1 MNKNKGFP
9 LPLGGVRGGFL
20 LLLMLFPLATLA
32 QTLTQYEF
40 WFDDDFANRR
50 SIGLSGKEKE
60 ISLSI
65 DTYFLETGPHR
76 LSLRVKQSDGKYSAI
91 TTSSF
96 LKVIMGEAK
105 WLEYWFDG
113 DQTQSKRIA
122 GTAALDGNGYVFN
135 SEVDISGL
143 SVGNHQLYYRAVSD
157 DGLISTAVSVSPFLK
172 LITGEAKWLEYWFDG
187 DQTQSKRIA
196 GTAALDGNGY
206 VFNSEVDISGL
217 SVGNHQL
224 YYRAVSDDGLIST
237 AVSVSP
243 FLKLITGEAKWL
255 EYWFDGDRAN
265 MKRMAGTKATDGN
278 GYVFSGEA
286 DISGLSPGHHWM
298 YCRAVSDNGKVS
310 SSVSASSVVVKL
322 LAEQQQMASDAKIS
336 GYRISVDGKDVETRR
351 FSNPKFS
358 WDLDEPLDV
367 HTLKTGNHTA
377 KVTFWNTAGG
387 FVSVD
392 HPFEVLAPPAAPTI
406 TLAAAEKN
414 GVVSLEYNSVPNDVT
429 HRLVRVDA
437 NGASALVT
445 SEKKGIYPR
454 KVSFPDNPAA
464 GSYTYYVQMS
474 YIDPSG
480 EKKTVRSNEVN
491 VTIAN
496 PQTEEVVAQ
505 EYGYVTGTI
514 VCDKN
519 NPAWSKLTVNV
530 SDMESNP
537 IVKSGKFKLQQLPVG
552 TTLTLTVTGDEQHDY
567 EAATVTIK
575 AGENNV
581 TINGTLREEYYP
593 SSLEHDL
600 SVSSVETF
608 IKDDNGKRSHA
619 VKLKVKNLS
628 AQNTWKGKVRVEAI
642 DTESSRVN
650 KWLKR
655 NRYEGKLK
663 EDLELA
669 ALKEAELEI
678 VIDELSIKEAKEF
691 KLYLYSEGYWVGF
704 DETNVE
710 KQIELDS
717 KSSNSDY
724 LCMTF
729 EKAGQ
734 NYTKWDDDA
743 REDFAY
749 LMLGLGSLTPGFEN
763 VVGDFSPYLP
773 TMEEFAKKRWN
784 TTDTKDAV
792 RQMFDWLS
800 GKSALEAINDF
811 NAYNVSSSGVSLI
824 SELMS
829 AAHPSSSVL
838 QKFKNGVI
846 KEASKLGKASDMI
859 GGVVEVAKAI
869 KSEDPLERAMHCSK
883 LILTTMASEY
893 APLNSIMY
901 TYTTVGKAL
910 IDKVRQYEAILGRRY
925 LLFRLNHNKPYT
937 GGCDDSDENRQNT
950 GIDFK
955 LVVKNS
961 DGKAIDF
968 TQAKYRNQ
976 IKSISIRAAYVDKNS
991 DPIKYITGP
1000 SIFRFEIVPLSDG
1013 VMLKTDGNGHSGEGS
1028 RYMDDNNDIN
1038 SLCMVINWANKRQTI
1053 IPLIGKSTIGV
1064 DYMKA
1069 GTTPTQEVL
1078 PEHLSTSTPVVYTV
1092 TLTTGTGED
1101 NMADELYLGKNKKRE

>member
-96 LKVIMGEAK
+96 LKVIM
-105 WLEYWFDG
+105 
-113 DQTQSKRIA
+113 
-122 GTAALDGNGYVFN
+122 
-135 SEVDISGL
+135 
-143 SVGNHQLYYRAVSD
+143 
-157 DGLISTAVSVSPFLK
+157 
-172 LITGEAKWLEYWFDG
+172 GEAKWLEYWFDG